1 MAYKMKGSKFYGKG
15 NQSPLKQDYKV
26 LNDEELEESRK
37 RMNSRIDAIE
47 DIKSMSNEKG
57 QAEDYMATGE
67 KEAIAQ
73 INKQLK
79 NKPVQGVNE
88 PGKLPDLKAIEKIK
102 NWKKGDKI
110 KDLIKT

>member
-1 MAYKMKGSKFYGKG
+1 MAYKQKSGGLPFKELGS
-15 NQSPLKQDYKV
+15 SPTKQMDKT
-26 LNDEELEESRK
+26 LTDEELEESRK

-57 QAEDYMATGE
+57 QAEDYLATGE

-79 NKPVQGVNE
+79 NNPVQGVNE
-88 PGKLPDLKAIEKIK
+88 PGKLLDLKR
-102 NWKKGDKI
+102 
-110 KDLIKT
+110 